1 MLAIHEIISLTL
13 VYAVK
18 TYVKISYYVNASAHA
33 HGKVQNNNIIYILGW
48 ELYAK
53 THTFQT

>member
-33 HGKVQNNNIIYILGW
+33 HGKVQNNNIIYILG
-48 ELYAK
+48 
-53 THTFQT
+53 